1 MVLAHHLIL
10 TAYGFWLPNDDRGSW
25 SDFIR
30 RWELL
35 RFGPATKTDV
45 RQSVARKP
53 FSPSRRVAA
62 TRELTYQPVMFTGEQ
77 ALLIARACADG
88 VRRSGYVVYACAIL
102 PDHVHLV
109 IRRHA
114 YRIEQVANRL
124 KGSATRFLTDA
135 GVHPMLDQVGPGCAL
150 PSPWGVG
157 LWKVFLDSPEDIRRA
172 IDYVEANPVKAGKKK
187 QQWSFVV
194 SYGI

>member
-10 TAYGFWLPNDDRGSW
+10 TAYGFWFPNDERGSW

-45 RQSVARKP
+45 RQSVAGKP
-53 FSPSRRVAA
+53 FSRSRREAA
-62 TRELTYQPVMFTGEQ
+62 TRELTYQPVNFTGEQ
-77 ALLIARACADG
+77 ALLIARAFADG
-88 VRRSGYVVYACAIL
+88 VRRSEYVVYACAIL

-114 YRIEQVANRL
+114 YRIEQVANRF
-124 KGSATRFLTDA
+124 KGSATRFLTEA
-135 GVHPMLDQVGPGCAL
+135 RLHPMLDQVAPGGAL

-172 IDYVEANPVKAGKKK
+172 IDYVEKNPLKAGKKK
-187 QQWSFVV
+187 QKWSFVV
-194 SYGI
+194 PYGT